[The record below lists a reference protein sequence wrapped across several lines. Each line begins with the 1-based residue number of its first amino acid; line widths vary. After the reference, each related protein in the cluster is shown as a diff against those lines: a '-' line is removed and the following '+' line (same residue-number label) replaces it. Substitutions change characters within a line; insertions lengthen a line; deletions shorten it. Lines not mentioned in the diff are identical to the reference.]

1 MGFKKCLKIGLVKLK
16 QKIKIKEEYV
26 ILLYFSMR
34 VLQNIKKSDRVS
46 KKVKD
51 PEKEVGYQNPC
62 NSA

>member
-1 MGFKKCLKIGLVKLK
+1 LGFKKCLKIGLVKWK
-16 QKIKIKEEYV
+16 VKIKEEYV

-51 PEKEVGYQNPC
+51 PEKEVDYQNPC